1 MSAFFGLSHPALWLV
16 LGLVL
21 IALEAL
27 VAPGAYLLWIGL
39 AALMLAG
46 ISGLVPLTL
55 MSQLLLFGGLS
66 LVLAVLGWRLVYSKR
81 TGHAMSGDAARDLH
95 DPATSMIGRVIPLH
109 QAIINGAG
117 LIRVDDTIWRVSGPD
132 LPLGASVKVVG
143 LEGTLLL
150 VTPASA

>member
-27 VAPGAYLLWIGL
+27 IAPGTYLLWIGL
-39 AALMLAG
+39 AALILAG
-46 ISGLVPLTL
+46 LTSFL
-55 MSQLLLFGGLS
+55 ILNITSQLLFFGVFS
-66 LVLAVLGWRLVYSKR
+66 LILAVLGWRLVYSR
-81 TGHAMSGDAARDLH
+81 RGGHDTLSDPARDLH

-117 LIRVDDTIWRVSGPD
+117 QIRIDDTIWRVSGPD
-132 LPLGASVKVVG
+132 LPAGTPVKI
-143 LEGTLLL
+143 LALQGTLIL